1 MFTFE
6 NTDTLEVDLYFE
18 HAKYLFDSLS
28 DSYISESNEE
38 QKEGLFKKIITA
50 IKRAFEAAINKITE
64 IFTGKKLDASMKK
77 LDAMCQVDPS
87 LKNRK
92 ITISNYKDLNK
103 LSNDTLNELK
113 KANCDVAS
121 TMEDYKKKR
130 KSLLKKIGAGV
141 GAATIALGVGIFL
154 KKFSGSG
161 TNAVKDTK
169 KTMKAL
175 EDDVLKTAGVATSS
189 EHGRAVFKTTG
200 VATSSEHGKAVLQ
213 VSEDAVHDKVAEA
226 KEIAQKIA
234 ELEAEIARINKNL
247 HRTDGREQYYRD
259 KIRDN
264 IMTNTDNADYNL
276 LQNKRKGLTNKAAA
290 KQKELDELKAR
301 KKHN

>member
-77 LDAMCQVDPS
+77 LDVMCQVDPS

-103 LSNDTLNELK
+103 LSNDTLNKLK

-169 KTMKAL
+169 KTMKVL
-175 EDDVLKTAGVATSS
+175 EDDVLKT
-189 EHGRAVFKTTG
+189 TG
-200 VATSSEHGKAVLQ
+200 VASSSEHGKAVLQ

-264 IMTNTDNADYNL
+264 IMTDTDNADYNL
-276 LQNKRKGLTNKAAA
+276 LQNKRKELTNKAAA

-301 KKHN
+301 KKNIINYNYIN

>member
-1 MFTFE
+1 MWIGIGQF
-6 NTDTLEVDLYFE
+6 
-18 HAKYLFDSLS
+18 
-28 DSYISESNEE
+28 
-38 QKEGLFKKIITA
+38 
-50 IKRAFEAAINKITE
+50 
-64 IFTGKKLDASMKK
+64 
-77 LDAMCQVDPS
+77 
-87 LKNRK
+87 
-92 ITISNYKDLNK
+92 LN
-103 LSNDTLNELK
+103 N
-113 KANCDVAS
+113 
-121 TMEDYKKKR
+121 
-130 KSLLKKIGAGV
+130 
-141 GAATIALGVGIFL
+141 
-154 KKFSGSG
+154 FSRTG

-175 EDDVLKTAGVATSS
+175 EDDVLKTAG
-189 EHGRAVFKTTG
+189 G
-200 VATSSEHGKAVLQ
+200 ATSSEHGKAVLQ